1 MTSSLSYFRLNNHN
15 INSGMRGNVNVYS
28 VSVQKVL
35 LFEEDI
41 FNLQI
46 KVAVTQECSIERDLF
61 KIKLSGLLFWHGS
74 RLAKELV
81 VKHTPTD

>member
-1 MTSSLSYFRLNNHN
+1 MTSSLPYFRLNNHN
-15 INSGMRGNVNVYS
+15 INWGMRGNVNVYS

-46 KVAVTQECSIERDLF
+46 KVAVTQECSFERDLL
-61 KIKLSGLLFWHGS
+61 KNKLSGQLFWHGS
-74 RLAKELV
+74 
-81 VKHTPTD
+81 

>member
-1 MTSSLSYFRLNNHN
+1 
-15 INSGMRGNVNVYS
+15 MRGNVNVYS

-46 KVAVTQECSIERDLF
+46 KVAVTQECSFERDLF
-61 KIKLSGLLFWHGS
+61 KNKISG
-74 RLAKELV
+74 
-81 VKHTPTD
+81 